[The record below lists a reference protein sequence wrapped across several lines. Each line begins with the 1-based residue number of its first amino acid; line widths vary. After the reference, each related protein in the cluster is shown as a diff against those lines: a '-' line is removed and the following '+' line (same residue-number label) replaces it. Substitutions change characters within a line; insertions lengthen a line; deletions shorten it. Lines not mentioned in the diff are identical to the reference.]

1 MMAADMHKPT
11 LNALHRCDACGSR
24 AYVHVIIETGINDS
38 GYVDNGE
45 LFWCAHHSREHLPI
59 IKARCNVLHLLDET
73 RFLTEHIVKPEA
85 TELNSIKP

>member
-1 MMAADMHKPT
+1 MAADMHKPT

-24 AYVHVIIETGINDS
+24 AYVHVIIETGLNDA
-38 GYVDNGE
+38 GYPDSGE
-45 LFWCAHHSREHLPI
+45 LFFCAHHSREHMPV

-73 RFLTEHIVKPEA
+73 RFLQQHIVKPEA

>member
-1 MMAADMHKPT
+1 MAADMHKPT

-24 AYVHVIIETGINDS
+24 AYVHVIIETGLNDA

-45 LFWCAHHSREHLPI
+45 LFWCAHHAREHMPV

-73 RFLTEHIVKPEA
+73 RFLTEHIEPPEA
-85 TELNSIKP
+85 TELTNLKK